1 MANYGPHQSVCS
13 AQGSRPVKIGHNSI
27 SHDARSATRL
37 VRITLLLALAFS
49 ALAAL
54 AKEQLQTVT
63 QVAAA

>member
-1 MANYGPHQSVCS
+1 MDGLRKAGV
-13 AQGSRPVKIGHNSI
+13 ALDRKVLADLAVR
-27 SHDARSATRL
+27 DAA
-37 VRITLLLALAFS
+37 AFS